1 PRGPPADRRA
11 DLREPR
17 CHRARDPPRA
27 RRTRARLRGHPEG
40 RGVRRGARGGMT
52 TAVTTYVAVKALHVM
67 AAFAAFGLPFAYPFL
82 LPYLHRHHPRALP
95 GVHDVQHRLNVRLTG
110 PGTVALFAFGAYMAS
125 TDDLWGETWVVVP
138 LAILAVIVV
147 AGGAIVPWTAQLAD
161 LARADVEAA

>member
-1 PRGPPADRRA
+1 
-11 DLREPR
+11 
-17 CHRARDPPRA
+17 
-27 RRTRARLRGHPEG
+27 
-40 RGVRRGARGGMT
+40 MT
-52 TAVTTYVAVKALHVM
+52 TAVTTYVAVEALHVM

-125 TDDLWGETWVVVP
+125 TDDLWGETWVAVP

-147 AGGAIVPWTAQLAD
+147 AGGAIVRWTAQLAD
-161 LARADVEAA
+161 LARADVEAAPAGAGVAFGAAYSAVYRRYMATEVALGALVLVAIFVMVAKPFG